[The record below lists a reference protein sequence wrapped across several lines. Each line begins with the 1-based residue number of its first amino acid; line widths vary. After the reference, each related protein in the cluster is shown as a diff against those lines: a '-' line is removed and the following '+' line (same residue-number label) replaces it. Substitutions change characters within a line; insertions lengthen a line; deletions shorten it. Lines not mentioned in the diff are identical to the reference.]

1 MASQMLS
8 DTRIH
13 ELAQV
18 ELKEP
23 VLIQGLP
30 GLGYV
35 GKVAVDYFIEKLKP
49 VKMAELYSSYLLFP
63 DGNLGIN
70 ISEDGTYSLPRYE
83 FYGYGEK
90 DPNVILLTGDAQPSV
105 TGQYEVASIVL
116 DFAQRFG
123 CKAVYTMGGYGTRS
137 GNDVGAVYAVVG
149 EAVLG
154 ERLKKMG
161 AKLAKGGA
169 VTGAAGVILGIG
181 RQRSLTCAGLL
192 GATTGA
198 YPDLEAARAVIQMLT
213 GLVSIPVD
221 LKELDTEIE
230 DMRKKMERFRHA
242 EVEESKEGEEKPEE
256 GKDRYIT

>member
-1 MASQMLS
+1 MASQVLS

-30 GLGYV
+30 GLG
-35 GKVAVDYFIEKLKP
+35 
-49 VKMAELYSSYLLFP
+49 
-63 DGNLGIN
+63 
-70 ISEDGTYSLPRYE
+70 
-83 FYGYGEK
+83 
-90 DPNVILLTGDAQPSV
+90 
-105 TGQYEVASIVL
+105 
-116 DFAQRFG
+116 
-123 CKAVYTMGGYGTRS
+123 
-137 GNDVGAVYAVVG
+137 DVGAVYAVVG
-149 EAVLG
+149 EAELG

-181 RQRSLTCAGLL
+181 RQRSLSCAGLL

-213 GLVSIPVD
+213 GLVNIPVD

-242 EVEESKEGEEKPEE
+242 EVEE
-256 GKDRYIT
+256 

>member
-1 MASQMLS
+1 MSSQTLG

-18 ELKEP
+18 QLREP

-30 GLGYV
+30 GLGY
-35 GKVAVDYFIEKLKP
+35 E
-49 VKMAELYSSYLLFP
+49 
-63 DGNLGIN
+63 
-70 ISEDGTYSLPRYE
+70 
-83 FYGYGEK
+83 
-90 DPNVILLTGDAQPSV
+90 
-105 TGQYEVASIVL
+105 
-116 DFAQRFG
+116 
-123 CKAVYTMGGYGTRS
+123 

-149 EAVLG
+149 EAALG
-154 ERLKKMG
+154 ERLRRMG

-169 VTGAAGVILGIG
+169 VTGAAGVILGIA
-181 RQRSLTCAGLL
+181 RQRGMQCAGLL

-221 LKELDTEIE
+221 LKELDSEIE
-230 DMRKKMERFRHA
+230 DMRKKMERFRHT
-242 EVEESKEGEEKPEE
+242 EVEEAKEGEEKPEE